1 MNAPL
6 EELTPASRF
15 WWGLIASVRS
25 RMLGFGKLTAWE
37 RDSWGFS
44 YIAGRDGFLA
54 RRGEARRWW
63 KVEIGRDGKESA

>member
-37 RDSWGFS
+37 RDSRGFS
-44 YIAGRDGFLA
+44 YISGEHGFLA
-54 RRGEARRWW
+54 RRRTAEYFRR
-63 KVEIGRDGKESA
+63 KT